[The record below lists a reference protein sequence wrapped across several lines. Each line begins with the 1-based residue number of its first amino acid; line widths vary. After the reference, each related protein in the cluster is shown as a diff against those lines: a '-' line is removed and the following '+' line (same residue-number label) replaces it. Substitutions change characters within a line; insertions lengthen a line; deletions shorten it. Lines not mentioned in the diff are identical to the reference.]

1 MVCTEY
7 PPMLGGLGRYTYNLT
22 NNLRK
27 HGIEVSTISNESG
40 NGTYKGLSP
49 DNTNNSDLL
58 LDIVKQQDPDIV
70 HIQLEHGLYGLFIDP
85 LVPNK
90 ISSTIDKFYTNC
102 KVPIVTTFHSSYTFK
117 QWMNLIYPTQEQSGK
132 KMSKLD
138 IGLQLLSKYWKH
150 LINYRSFHNYNNFIM
165 KKSHTG
171 IVFSHYMANL
181 IPGCK
186 VVYHGAEPSISLI
199 DKKEAKRKLG
209 LPTEGK
215 IAIAQGFLTSTKGW
229 DIIKKMKI
237 PDNWSIVINHSRY
250 HYSREL
256 IDINTATNNLTTKK
270 DNKIINLNKNYLSDA
285 ELSLLLYASDVV
297 LLPYKVTSGSGVM
310 FDALAHGLP
319 FIASDLEFFQEF
331 SKKGLGIC
339 VKRNA
344 EKFAKALLYI
354 DKDYE
359 KFAMNVEV
367 FKNILKWDFHI
378 AQHIEVYEEVISD
391 KKLTTLEK

>member
-27 HGIEVSTISNESG
+27 QGIEVSTISNESG

-49 DNTNNSDLL
+49 GNTNNSDLL

-165 KKSHTG
+165 EKSQTG

-181 IPGCK
+181 IPGCR
-186 VVYHGAEPSISLI
+186 VVYHGAEPSIPLT

-209 LPTEGK
+209 LPENGR
-215 IAIAQGFLTSTKGW
+215 IAVLNGFLTATKGW

-237 PDNWSIVINHSRY
+237 PDNWSIVMNHSRY

-256 IDINTATNNLTTKK
+256 IDMTSDLTAK
-270 DNKIINLNKNYLSDA
+270 DNTKIINLNKNYLSDA

-319 FIASDLEFFQEF
+319 FVASDLEFFQEF

-344 EKFAKALLYI
+344 EKFAKALLQIEHY
-354 DKDYE
+354 YE
-359 KFAMNVEV
+359 KFAVNAEK
-367 FKNILKWDFHI
+367 FKNTIRWDLHASSHI
-378 AQHIEVYEEVISD
+378 NIYNDLLVNKKYTVI
-391 KKLTTLEK
+391 KKHN